1 MIIFREAKREDL
13 ERIVQLLADDMLGTG
28 REDMS
33 IPLHQAYE
41 QAFDAISKDKHNEL
55 IVAEWDEKV
64 VGVCQ
69 LTYIPY
75 LTYRGSW
82 RAIIEG
88 VRIASEYREKG
99 LGEALIKEAIIR
111 AKAKGVRI
119 VQLTTDKQRSQAKH
133 FYEKIGFKA
142 THEGMKL
149 NL

>member
-1 MIIFREAKREDL
+1 MMIFREAKREDL
-13 ERIVQLLADDMLGTG
+13 ERIVQLLADDVLGTG
-28 REDMS
+28 REDVS
-33 IPLHQAYE
+33 SPLHQDYE
-41 QAFDAISKDKHNEL
+41 EAFEAISGDSHNEL
-55 IVAEWDEKV
+55 IVAEWGENV

-75 LTYRGSW
+75 LTHRGAW

-88 VRIASEYREKG
+88 VRVASECRGEG
-99 LGEALIKEAIIR
+99 FGEALIKEAIAR
-111 AKAKGVRI
+111 AKAKGVRL

-149 NL
+149 KL

>member
-1 MIIFREAKREDL
+1 
-13 ERIVQLLADDMLGTG
+13 
-28 REDMS
+28 MS
-33 IPLHQAYE
+33 RRL
-41 QAFDAISKDKHNEL
+41 AISKDKHNEL

-88 VRIASEYREKG
+88 VRIASECRGKG
-99 LGEALIKEAIIR
+99 FGEALIKEAIVR
-111 AKAKGVRI
+111 AKEKGARL

-149 NL
+149 KL